1 MRSTHIYSKLETL
14 LTAISAE
21 LTHLYAWQSN
31 AG

>member
-21 LTHLYAWQSN
+21 LTH
-31 AG
+31 